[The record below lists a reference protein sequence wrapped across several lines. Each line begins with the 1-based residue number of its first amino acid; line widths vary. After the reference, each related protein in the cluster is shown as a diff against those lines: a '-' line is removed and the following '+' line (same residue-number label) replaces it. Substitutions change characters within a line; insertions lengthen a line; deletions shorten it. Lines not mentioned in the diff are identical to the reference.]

1 MVETHNYVDI
11 LKNLNTT
18 STLIAYKLSG
28 KAQKESLN
36 EIRWNARRIDRKL
49 WQWIEENTTLQG

>member
-49 WQWIEENTTLQG
+49 WHWIE